1 MKKPIS
7 GSNQNPAHN
16 NSKSSDQEP
25 VTKWRPVF
33 GQKLPPG
40 YVPPNHAV
48 KQTPTSKSSAK
59 ADSGRKAKPVPKAK
73 PVSFPDYFAKMDP
86 TERILFAYTVYK
98 QPQDWSIDEFYGYR
112 ADSFRYLDNDLA
124 GPGYHDVA
132 KILTKWTKV
141 GLLTDGSYNDYHSL
155 AEGAAAVFWQWLEKL
170 AAPEILNVE
179 PEQTYTADLSGTL
192 DNILNF
198 LVLVEQEEV
207 LITRN
212 NELNKYSLKRILAA
226 LKEPTRPDKFFSRE
240 SYFLWI
246 FSIVEFLQLVWP
258 KDDHLVLTPLG
269 RELPDRIKV
278 ENILCRIFTEQLRS
292 IRTKGFFLVFSLL
305 PHFTGWTSWAQMVN
319 KLIAP
324 AEDAGNLLR
333 LDRVISILEPLRFLG
348 LLDYG
353 IFQKDILVRT
363 TPLGQLLFCKVLDG
377 QSLDECAGEIKILTD
392 QVYPLEGPDTAY
404 VQPNFEI
411 LLPRTVSWTVRWQLG
426 QFAVLEQQDQML
438 KYRLDKTCLLKALKR
453 GLPSDEVLSV
463 LTKLSTYPLP
473 ENLVLTVRQW
483 LESYGQVTFMRLCLL
498 ECTTPEQAAAI
509 VSARKYKEYV
519 CGLYSPT
526 AVIVREP
533 EKLRKL
539 LEKQGIYPLTG
550 ILEGK
555 EAAIHKG
562 LLKD

>member
-1 MKKPIS
+1 MKKPVS

-16 NSKSSDQEP
+16 NSKSSDQEA

-40 YVPPNHAV
+40 FVPPNYAAN
-48 KQTPTSKSSAK
+48 QTPTSKSSAK
-59 ADSGRKAKPVPKAK
+59 ADSGRKAKPV
-73 PVSFPDYFAKMDP
+73 SFPDYFAKMDP
-86 TERILFAYTVYK
+86 IERILFAYTAYK
-98 QPQDWSIDEFYGYR
+98 QPQNWSIDEFYGYR
-112 ADSFRYLDNDLA
+112 ADSFRYLDNDLP

-141 GLLTDGSYNDYHSL
+141 GLLTNGSYHHTHSL
-155 AEGAAAVFWQWLEKL
+155 AEGAAAAFRQWLEKL
-170 AAPEILNVE
+170 AAPEILNIE

-212 NELNKYSLKRILAA
+212 NELNKHSLKRILPA
-226 LKEPTRPDKFFSRE
+226 LKETTRPDKFSSRE
-240 SYFLWI
+240 SYFFWI
-246 FSIVEFLQLVWP
+246 FSVVQFLQLVWL
-258 KDDHLVLTPLG
+258 KDDHVVLTPPG
-269 RELPDRIKV
+269 RELPDRLKV
-278 ENILCRIFTEQLRS
+278 ENILCQIFWAQLRS

-305 PHFTGWTSWAQMVN
+305 PYCSGWTSWGQTVN

-333 LDRVISILEPLRFLG
+333 LDRVINLLDPLRFLG

-363 TPLGQLLFCKVLDG
+363 TPLGQLLFRKVLDG

-411 LLPRTVSWTVRWQLG
+411 LLPRTASWKVRWQLG

-438 KYRLDKTCLLKALKR
+438 KYRLDKTYLLKALKR
-453 GLPSDEVLSV
+453 GLPSDEVLSI

-473 ENLVLTVRQW
+473 ENLILTVRQW

-498 ECTTPEQAAAI
+498 ECATPEQAAAI
-509 VSARKYKEYV
+509 VSARKYKDYV
-519 CGLYSPT
+519 FGLYSPT

-539 LEKQGIYPLTG
+539 LEKQGIYPLNG
-550 ILEGK
+550 ILDGK
-555 EAAIHKG
+555 KAAIHKG
-562 LLKD
+562 L